1 MLTEE
6 QHANVE
12 ANAKAII
19 EAKNNIKASWDNL
32 VNGLRNIGYVVN
44 PRTGKVNKKK

>member
-6 QHANVE
+6 QLTNAE

-19 EAKNNIKASWDNL
+19 EAKDNITTGWNNL
-32 VNGLRNIGYVVN
+32 VNGLRSYGYVVN
-44 PRTGKVNKKK
+44 PRTGKISKKK